1 MTLTASEVARWAYG
15 VNFDEIPPA
24 ARQVARSGILDAISV
39 SLSGSRLDA
48 TRIVTQ
54 VALTGNADEKSAS
67 LLGQGRRASLMDAA
81 LINGTAAHAELF
93 DDNSQPMIS
102 HPSSPL
108 VSALLPLGQVRR
120 KSGREVLT
128 AYACGF
134 EVSVGLGRALNPG
147 LYEKGWHVTRS
158 LGLLGTTVAC
168 AKLLG
173 LGVDQTVAALG
184 IASSMASG
192 LRQNFGTMTMALHV
206 GLTARDAVHAAL
218 LAEAGLL
225 SDPQSLEGKYG
236 YFQCFS
242 GQQPRAVLLG
252 QPWELLASGL
262 IFKPYPSGAPTHAAV
277 EAAID
282 IHRALHGAVDDI
294 ASVRCRVHPWNAMTL
309 RDEPVRDT
317 LQARVSMR
325 YCLAAGLRYGEL
337 TSQQFEPACLA
348 DAQMQRL
355 MSVVTID
362 VDDSLPDNGL
372 FPSEVQVQTKSG
384 QVCSVRREIPPGA
397 PQRGWSLEEAQNKFR
412 ICGQG
417 ILSTQALDQSWALGM
432 ALEHCEEISELC
444 VNLQGDR
451 PTKFGRL
458 P

>member
-1 MTLTASEVARWAYG
+1 MSLNAFDVAHWAQEVS
-15 VNFDEIPPA
+15 FDEIPLV
-24 ARQVARSGILDAISV
+24 ARQVASSGIFDAISV

-48 TRIVTQ
+48 TRIVSR
-54 VALTGNADEKSAS
+54 VALAGNADAASAS
-67 LLGQGRRASLMDAA
+67 LIGQGRRASLLDAA

-93 DDNSQPMIS
+93 DNNSQPMIA

-134 EVSVGLGRALNPG
+134 EVSVAVGRALNPG

-158 LGLLGTTVAC
+158 LWLLGTTVAC

-242 GQQPRAVLLG
+242 GQQPEGVLLG

-282 IHRALHGAVDDI
+282 IHKALHGTFSDI

-309 RDEPVRDT
+309 RNEPVRDT

-325 YCLAAGLRYGEL
+325 YCLAAALRYGEL
-337 TSQQFEPACLA
+337 TSRQFDSACLA
-348 DAQMQRL
+348 DEQMQRL
-355 MSVVTID
+355 MTLVCID
-362 VDDSLPDNGL
+362 LDDTLPDNGL
-372 FPSEVQVQTKSG
+372 FPSEVQVQDKSG
-384 QVCSVRREIPPGA
+384 QVHNVRREIPPGA

-412 ICGQG
+412 NCGQG
-417 ILSTQALDQSWALGM
+417 ILSTQALDKSLALAM
-432 ALEHCEEISELC
+432 RLEQCEQISELC
-444 VNLQGDR
+444 VSLEG
-451 PTKFGRL
+451 GRVFV
-458 P
+458 

>member
-1 MTLTASEVARWAYG
+1 MTLTAFDVAHWAHG
-15 VNFDEIPPA
+15 VNFDAIPPA

-48 TRIVTQ
+48 TRIVTR
-54 VALTGNADEKSAS
+54 VALAGNADKESAS
-67 LLGQGRRASLMDAA
+67 LIGQGRRASLLDAA

-93 DDNSQPMIS
+93 DDNSQPMIA

-134 EVSVGLGRALNPG
+134 EVSVAIGRALNPG
-147 LYEKGWHVTRS
+147 LYEKGWHLTRS

-225 SDPQSLEGKYG
+225 SDPQSLEGRYG

-242 GQQPRAVLLG
+242 GQQPQGVLLG

-282 IHRALHGAVDDI
+282 IHKALHGACGEI

-309 RDEPVRDT
+309 RDEPVCDT

-325 YCLAAGLRYGEL
+325 YCLAAALRYGEL
-337 TSQQFEPACLA
+337 TSRQFDSACLA
-348 DAQMQRL
+348 DEQMQRL
-355 MSVVTID
+355 MTLVCID
-362 VDDSLPDNGL
+362 VDDTLPDNGL
-372 FPSEVQVQTKSG
+372 FPSEVQVKDKKG
-384 QVCSVRREIPPGA
+384 QVHSVRREIPPGA
-397 PQRGWSLEEAQNKFR
+397 PQRGWSLEEAHTKFR
-412 ICGQG
+412 NCGQG
-417 ILSTQALDQSWALGM
+417 ILSTQALDESLATAM
-432 ALEHCEEISELC
+432 TLEHCEQISELC
-444 VNLQGDR
+444 VRLEGDR
-451 PTKFGRL
+451 LFV
-458 P
+458 